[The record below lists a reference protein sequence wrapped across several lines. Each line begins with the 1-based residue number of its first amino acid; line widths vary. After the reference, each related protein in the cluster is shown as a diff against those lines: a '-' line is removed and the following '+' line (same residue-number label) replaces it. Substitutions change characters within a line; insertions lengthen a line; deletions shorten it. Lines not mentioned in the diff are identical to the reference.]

1 MSHMLSLQQLEDIAL
16 SSFLREYLALKTSEM
31 IMSEIQFSMNKDI
44 EDQISTE
51 VEKDILETGIFF
63 LFELVSS

>member
-1 MSHMLSLQQLEDIAL
+1 
-16 SSFLREYLALKTSEM
+16 M

-44 EDQISTE
+44 EDQISRE
-51 VEKDILETGIFF
+51 VEKDILETAIFF